1 MKTRICILFI
11 IVLITTA
18 CSSVVNMTSEKMN
31 KLELGMSKQQVTEIL
46 GSNYTIAEKKI
57 ENGVQVEVLSY
68 RDFYKDDEFYMFT
81 FKNNTL
87 EKWHR
92 ELALKQEVV
101 KDKYLQP
108 PYFSELIS
116 IIQSPLS
123 NYFKHQI

>member
-46 GSNYTIAEKKI
+46 GRNYTIAEKKI

-68 RDFYKDDEFYMFT
+68 RDFYKDDEFYMFI

-101 KDKYLQP
+101 KEIVKDK
-108 PYFSELIS
+108 
-116 IIQSPLS
+116 
-123 NYFKHQI
+123 

>member
-68 RDFYKDDEFYMFT
+68 RDFYKDDEFYMFI

-87 EKWHR
+87 ERWHR
-92 ELALKQEVV
+92 ELTLKQEVV
-101 KDKYLQP
+101 KDK
-108 PYFSELIS
+108 
-116 IIQSPLS
+116 
-123 NYFKHQI
+123 

>member
-11 IVLITTA
+11 LVLITNG
-18 CSSVVNMTSEKMN
+18 CSSLANMTSEKMN

-101 KDKYLQP
+101 KDK
-108 PYFSELIS
+108 
-116 IIQSPLS
+116 
-123 NYFKHQI
+123 

>member
-46 GSNYTIAEKKI
+46 GRNYTIAEKKI

-68 RDFYKDDEFYMFT
+68 RDFYKDDEFYMFI

-87 EKWHR
+87 ERWHR

-101 KDKYLQP
+101 KDK
-108 PYFSELIS
+108 
-116 IIQSPLS
+116 
-123 NYFKHQI
+123 

>member
-1 MKTRICILFI
+1 MKIRICILFI

-68 RDFYKDDEFYMFT
+68 RDFYKDDEFYMFI

-87 EKWHR
+87 ERWHR

-101 KDKYLQP
+101 KDK
-108 PYFSELIS
+108 
-116 IIQSPLS
+116 
-123 NYFKHQI
+123 

>member
-46 GSNYTIAEKKI
+46 GSSYTISEKKI

-68 RDFYKDDEFYMFT
+68 RDFYKDDEFYMFI

-87 EKWHR
+87 ERWHR

-101 KDKYLQP
+101 KEIVKDK
-108 PYFSELIS
+108 
-116 IIQSPLS
+116 
-123 NYFKHQI
+123 

>member
-101 KDKYLQP
+101 KEIVKDK
-108 PYFSELIS
+108 
-116 IIQSPLS
+116 
-123 NYFKHQI
+123 

>member
-11 IVLITTA
+11 IGLITTA

-68 RDFYKDDEFYMFT
+68 RDFYKDDEFYMFI

-87 EKWHR
+87 ERWHR

-101 KDKYLQP
+101 KEIVKDK
-108 PYFSELIS
+108 
-116 IIQSPLS
+116 
-123 NYFKHQI
+123 

>member
-68 RDFYKDDEFYMFT
+68 RDFYKDDEFYMFI
-81 FKNNTL
+81 FKNITL
-87 EKWHR
+87 ERWHR
-92 ELALKQEVV
+92 ELALKKEVV
-101 KDKYLQP
+101 KDK
-108 PYFSELIS
+108 
-116 IIQSPLS
+116 
-123 NYFKHQI
+123 

>member
-68 RDFYKDDEFYMFT
+68 RDFYKDDEFYMFI

-87 EKWHR
+87 VRWHR

-101 KDKYLQP
+101 KEIVKDK
-108 PYFSELIS
+108 
-116 IIQSPLS
+116 
-123 NYFKHQI
+123 

>member
-57 ENGVQVEVLSY
+57 ETGVQVEVLSY
-68 RDFYKDDEFYMFT
+68 RDFYKDDEFYMFI

-87 EKWHR
+87 ERWHR
-92 ELALKQEVV
+92 ELSLKQEVV
-101 KDKYLQP
+101 KEIVKDK
-108 PYFSELIS
+108 
-116 IIQSPLS
+116 
-123 NYFKHQI
+123 

>member
-68 RDFYKDDEFYMFT
+68 RDFYKDDEFYMFI

-87 EKWHR
+87 HHANQR
-92 ELALKQEVV
+92 TT
-101 KDKYLQP
+101 
-108 PYFSELIS
+108 IR
-116 IIQSPLS
+116 
-123 NYFKHQI
+123 

>member
-57 ENGVQVEVLSY
+57 EN
-68 RDFYKDDEFYMFT
+68 R
-81 FKNNTL
+81 
-87 EKWHR
+87 KWSTSGGII
-92 ELALKQEVV
+92 
-101 KDKYLQP
+101 LQR
-108 PYFSELIS
+108 LL
-116 IIQSPLS
+116 QGR
-123 NYFKHQI
+123 

>member
-11 IVLITTA
+11 LVLITTA

-87 EKWHR
+87 EKWYR

-101 KDKYLQP
+101 KDK
-108 PYFSELIS
+108 
-116 IIQSPLS
+116 
-123 NYFKHQI
+123 

>member
-11 IVLITTA
+11 IVFITTA

-68 RDFYKDDEFYMFT
+68 RDFYKDDEFYMFI

-101 KDKYLQP
+101 KDK
-108 PYFSELIS
+108 
-116 IIQSPLS
+116 
-123 NYFKHQI
+123 

>member
-46 GSNYTIAEKKI
+46 GRNYTIAEKKI

-68 RDFYKDDEFYMFT
+68 RDFYKDDEFYMFI

-101 KDKYLQP
+101 KDK
-108 PYFSELIS
+108 
-116 IIQSPLS
+116 
-123 NYFKHQI
+123 

>member
-68 RDFYKDDEFYMFT
+68 RDFYKDDEFYMFI

-87 EKWHR
+87 GRWHR

-101 KDKYLQP
+101 KEIVKDK
-108 PYFSELIS
+108 
-116 IIQSPLS
+116 
-123 NYFKHQI
+123 

>member
-11 IVLITTA
+11 LVLITTA
-18 CSSVVNMTSEKMN
+18 CLSVVNMTSEKMN

-101 KDKYLQP
+101 KDK
-108 PYFSELIS
+108 
-116 IIQSPLS
+116 
-123 NYFKHQI
+123 

>member
-11 IVLITTA
+11 LVLITTA

-68 RDFYKDDEFYMFT
+68 RDFYKDDEFYMFI
-81 FKNNTL
+81 FKNKTL

-101 KDKYLQP
+101 KDK
-108 PYFSELIS
+108 
-116 IIQSPLS
+116 
-123 NYFKHQI
+123 

>member
-11 IVLITTA
+11 LVLITTA
-18 CSSVVNMTSEKMN
+18 CSSLANMTSEKMN

-46 GSNYTIAEKKI
+46 GNNYTIAEKKI

-101 KDKYLQP
+101 KDK
-108 PYFSELIS
+108 
-116 IIQSPLS
+116 
-123 NYFKHQI
+123 

>member
-11 IVLITTA
+11 LVLITTA
-18 CSSVVNMTSEKMN
+18 CSSLANMTSEKMN

-68 RDFYKDDEFYMFT
+68 RDFYKDDEFYMFI
-81 FKNNTL
+81 FKNNIL
-87 EKWHR
+87 ERWHR

-101 KDKYLQP
+101 KEVVKDK
-108 PYFSELIS
+108 
-116 IIQSPLS
+116 
-123 NYFKHQI
+123 

>member
-46 GSNYTIAEKKI
+46 GRNYTIAEKKI

-68 RDFYKDDEFYMFT
+68 RDFYKDDEFYMFI

-87 EKWHR
+87 ERWHR

-101 KDKYLQP
+101 KEIVKDK
-108 PYFSELIS
+108 
-116 IIQSPLS
+116 
-123 NYFKHQI
+123 

>member
-11 IVLITTA
+11 LVLITTA
-18 CSSVVNMTSEKMN
+18 CSSLANMTSEKMN

-46 GSNYTIAEKKI
+46 GRNYTIAEKKI

-101 KDKYLQP
+101 KDK
-108 PYFSELIS
+108 
-116 IIQSPLS
+116 
-123 NYFKHQI
+123 

>member
-11 IVLITTA
+11 LVLITTA
-18 CSSVVNMTSEKMN
+18 CSSLANMTSEKMN

-101 KDKYLQP
+101 KDK
-108 PYFSELIS
+108 
-116 IIQSPLS
+116 
-123 NYFKHQI
+123 

>member
-11 IVLITTA
+11 LVLITTA
-18 CSSVVNMTSEKMN
+18 CSSLANMTSEKMN

-46 GSNYTIAEKKI
+46 GRNYTIAEKKI

-101 KDKYLQP
+101 KEVVKDK
-108 PYFSELIS
+108 
-116 IIQSPLS
+116 
-123 NYFKHQI
+123 

>member
-46 GSNYTIAEKKI
+46 GRNYTIAEKKI

-68 RDFYKDDEFYMFT
+68 RDFYKDDEFYMFI

-87 EKWHR
+87 ERWHR

-101 KDKYLQP
+101 KEIVKD
-108 PYFSELIS
+108 
-116 IIQSPLS
+116 
-123 NYFKHQI
+123 

>member
-68 RDFYKDDEFYMFT
+68 RDFYKDDEFYMFI

-87 EKWHR
+87 ERWHR

-101 KDKYLQP
+101 K
-108 PYFSELIS
+108 EMGV
-116 IIQSPLS
+116 
-123 NYFKHQI
+123 

>member
-11 IVLITTA
+11 LVLITTA
-18 CSSVVNMTSEKMN
+18 CSSLANMTSEKMN

-68 RDFYKDDEFYMFT
+68 RDFYKDDEFYMFI
-81 FKNNTL
+81 FKNNIL
-87 EKWHR
+87 ERWHR

-101 KDKYLQP
+101 KEIVKDK
-108 PYFSELIS
+108 
-116 IIQSPLS
+116 
-123 NYFKHQI
+123 

>member
-31 KLELGMSKQQVTEIL
+31 KLELGMSKQQITEIL
-46 GSNYTIAEKKI
+46 GNNYTIAEKKI

-68 RDFYKDDEFYMFT
+68 RDFYKDDEFYMFI

-87 EKWHR
+87 EKWYR

-101 KDKYLQP
+101 KNK
-108 PYFSELIS
+108 
-116 IIQSPLS
+116 
-123 NYFKHQI
+123 

>member
-31 KLELGMSKQQVTEIL
+31 KLELGISKQQVTEIL
-46 GSNYTIAEKKI
+46 GRNYTIAEKKI

-68 RDFYKDDEFYMFT
+68 RDFYKDDEFYMFI

-87 EKWHR
+87 ERWHR

-101 KDKYLQP
+101 KEIVKDK
-108 PYFSELIS
+108 
-116 IIQSPLS
+116 
-123 NYFKHQI
+123 

>member
-11 IVLITTA
+11 LVLITTA

-101 KDKYLQP
+101 KDK
-108 PYFSELIS
+108 
-116 IIQSPLS
+116 
-123 NYFKHQI
+123 

>member
-46 GSNYTIAEKKI
+46 GRNYTIAEKKI

-101 KDKYLQP
+101 KDK
-108 PYFSELIS
+108 
-116 IIQSPLS
+116 
-123 NYFKHQI
+123 

>member
-11 IVLITTA
+11 LVLITTA
-18 CSSVVNMTSEKMN
+18 CSSLANMTSEKMN

-46 GSNYTIAEKKI
+46 GRNYTIAEKKI
-57 ENGVQVEVLSY
+57 ENGVQVEILSY

-101 KDKYLQP
+101 KDK
-108 PYFSELIS
+108 
-116 IIQSPLS
+116 
-123 NYFKHQI
+123 

>member
-46 GSNYTIAEKKI
+46 GRNYTIAEKKI

-101 KDKYLQP
+101 KEIVKDK
-108 PYFSELIS
+108 
-116 IIQSPLS
+116 
-123 NYFKHQI
+123 

>member
-11 IVLITTA
+11 LVLITTA
-18 CSSVVNMTSEKMN
+18 CSSLANMTSEKMN
-31 KLELGMSKQQVTEIL
+31 KLELGMSKQLVTEIL

-101 KDKYLQP
+101 KEIVKDK
-108 PYFSELIS
+108 
-116 IIQSPLS
+116 
-123 NYFKHQI
+123 

>member
-57 ENGVQVEVLSY
+57 EME
-68 RDFYKDDEFYMFT
+68 YKWRYYPTETFT
-81 FKNNTL
+81 RTMN
-87 EKWHR
+87 
-92 ELALKQEVV
+92 
-101 KDKYLQP
+101 
-108 PYFSELIS
+108 S
-116 IIQSPLS
+116 ICSFLRII
-123 NYFKHQI
+123 H